1 VFISSLD
8 TQEQPVNHPSLL
20 LRSLITALC
29 IFLPGCASLEGII
42 SATSYNGMPE
52 PVLFYVSSNLSST
65 ADDRITA
72 LIEAK
77 MIQKGFQ
84 KASVI
89 EAANVGLTY
98 KYSIAQYGEPDYS
111 VWRFE
116 VAVLGL
122 RQRVPGET
130 ELFWEGK
137 IYSAGRTRDIGLIAP
152 HFIDVLF
159 ENYDTTVLKKNFSRH
174 LRFRFL

>member
-1 VFISSLD
+1 
-8 TQEQPVNHPSLL
+8 
-20 LRSLITALC
+20 
-29 IFLPGCASLEGII
+29 
-42 SATSYNGMPE
+42 MPE
-52 PVLFYVSSNLSST
+52 PVLFYVSSNSSST

-77 MIQKGFQ
+77 MIEKGFQ
-84 KASVI
+84 KASSI
-89 EAANVGLTY
+89 QAANVGITY
-98 KYSIAQYGEPDYS
+98 NYSIDQGGSVPYRHSIDQQGSVPSDRDYS
-111 VWRFE
+111 VWRFQ

-122 RQRVPGET
+122 RQRTPGET

-137 IYSAGRTRDIGLIAP
+137 IYSAGTSRDIGLIAP